1 MDVSAE
7 NHCPTPKTT
16 DEPNIFS
23 DGNNGTVLFRGYT
36 PTQLQSCEFEDIFY
50 LMVWNDL
57 PTNKQREVLR
67 HSLAEAMC
75 NIPSS
80 VVDTIASFS

>member
-1 MDVSAE
+1 MR
-7 NHCPTPKTT
+7 NHYPTPKTT
-16 DEPNIFS
+16 DEPQIFS
-23 DGNNGTVLFRGYT
+23 DGDNGTVLFRGYA
-36 PTQLQSCEFEDIFY
+36 PTQLQSCEFEDIFH
-50 LMVWNDL
+50 LMVWNIL
-57 PTNKQREVLR
+57 PTNKQREGLR